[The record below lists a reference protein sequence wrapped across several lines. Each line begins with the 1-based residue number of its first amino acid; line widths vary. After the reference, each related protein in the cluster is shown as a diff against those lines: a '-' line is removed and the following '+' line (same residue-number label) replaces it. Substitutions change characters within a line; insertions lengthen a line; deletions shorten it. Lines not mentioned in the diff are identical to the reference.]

1 MKLEFQIRRGV
12 FGFVAFAA
20 LGLVAAAHGG
30 PVTERSV
37 VLDAGLAQCDVIALP
52 AAPIADRGDGHDA
65 RRADWRDLLPAMIFR
80 TRD

>member
-30 PVTERSV
+30 TVTERSAA
-37 VLDAGLAQCDVIALP
+37 LDAGLAQCEVLP
-52 AAPIADRGDGHDA
+52 FRAEPIADRGDGHDA